1 MTNEEDTLML
11 EIVSKAL
18 DKDLTD
24 KEALAYT
31 MKEFATVYKEK
42 VENRDF
48 KGNPE
53 IMDLVMEI
61 IPHEFL

>member
-1 MTNEEDTLML
+1 MTNEATLML

-24 KEALAYT
+24 KEAVAHT
-31 MKEFATVYKEK
+31 MQEFAIVYKEK
-42 VENRDF
+42 VENHEFEAD
-48 KGNPE
+48 PE
-53 IMDLVMEI
+53 IMDMVMEI

>member
-1 MTNEEDTLML
+1 MTNEDTLML
-11 EIVSKAL
+11 EIVSNAI

-24 KEALAYT
+24 KEAVTYV

-42 VENRDF
+42 VENHEFEADQ
-48 KGNPE
+48 E
-53 IMDLVMEI
+53 IMDMVMEI